1 MPSDNSTFE
10 QAVEALYHL
19 NVGVLGQGMDR
30 HERPHKPL
38 LLLAVLDLIAE
49 GRATPDRIPWGV
61 DLRERFSRYF
71 AQVKKLNDQD
81 TPENPF
87 FYLRQEGW
95 WQPCRQGPHGPQTLE
110 APPLVRDGSS
120 GQVFARIESPV
131 SAWLLSPTDRLRL
144 REAIIAR
151 YFPHARAALS
161 LLFQETVAQELP
173 AHIADT
179 SNEDAEPQPGR
190 SAGFRRIILEIY
202 DHQCAACGLRIR
214 LREMNDL
221 TFVDAAHL
229 IPFSDQELGS
239 NDHPSN
245 GMALCKIH
253 HWAMDHRV
261 IAPTPDGD
269 WRVSRFL
276 EARRSLGESELFSL
290 SGKPILLPH
299 DEAFLPSKEAL
310 AWRLERLAA

>member
-19 NVGVLGQGMDR
+19 NVGVIGTGVER

-49 GRATPDRIPWGV
+49 GRATPDRIPWSQ
-61 DLRERFSRYF
+61 DLRQRFTRYF
-71 AQVKKLNDQD
+71 QLVQKSNDQD

-87 FYLRQEGW
+87 FYLRKEGW
-95 WQPCRQGPHGPQTLE
+95 WTVFKTGPHGPQPLQAT
-110 APPLVRDGSS
+110 PLVRDGTS
-120 GQVFARIESPV
+120 GQVFARISSPV
-131 SAWLLSPTDRLRL
+131 AVWLISPTDRLRL

-151 YFPHARAALS
+151 YFPQARATLS
-161 LLFQETVAQELP
+161 LLFQETGVQDISP
-173 AHIADT
+173 ALLESQDD
-179 SNEDAEPQPGR
+179 DAEPKPGR
-190 SAGFRRIILEIY
+190 SAGFRRTILEIY
-202 DHQCAACGLRIR
+202 DFQCAACGLRIR

-229 IPFSDQELGS
+229 IPFGDRDLGG

-253 HWAMDHRV
+253 HWAMDQRI
-261 IAPTPDGD
+261 IAPSPDGQ
-269 WRVSRFL
+269 WHVSRIL
-276 EARRSLGESELFSL
+276 DARRSLGEAELRRL
-290 SGKPILLPH
+290 KDQPILMPH
-299 DEAFLPSKEAL
+299 DPAFLPSKEAL